1 MEQSRE
7 YVGYPSRDEVCRLNK
22 QMIDTFGGGWMPP
35 DNIDYNL
42 PLDSILVEIQRL
54 HPYITVKEKAAAL
67 AFTIIEQQVFYDGN
81 KRTGLQIAY
90 EFIGAN
96 GSKLDLT
103 DNKSLEALAEAIVYG
118 ESDYDTLLT
127 WFQEHQEDH

>member
-1 MEQSRE
+1 MEQPRE
-7 YVGYPSRDEVCRLNK
+7 HVAYPTRDEVCRLNK
-22 QMIDTFGGGWMPP
+22 ALIDTFGGGWMPP
-35 DNIDYNL
+35 DNVSYNL
-42 PLDSILVEIQRL
+42 PLDTILVEIQSF
-54 HPYITVKEKAAAL
+54 HPYITLKEKAAAL